1 MKRSTFQGFR
11 QYPGNVRPS
20 SLSNSQ
26 NPIPNTRF
34 RSFSRSRSRPRF
46 STNLN
51 RPLECYYCHCL
62 GHTANNCFRRQNR
75 NFPRRQPNQG
85 RRNFT
90 IRNFRPYTNPRHNE
104 SRDSN
109 NNANSQCRVNFS
121 ESSHVFGFTLG
132 ESSIGIDSVVPTFKE
147 TSYPIEEIFQAH
159 TDDVIDSDFS
169 FMDSEPL
176 DIYSR
181 QEIFDEQVQDTV
193 YGTEE
198 EFNTLFYDLDNDSD
212 NDDLEND
219 RSVSQCQSLISLPR
233 TDSKISTFVC
243 TQQNT
248 QSVCLAQVTGKV
260 KRMWVKALFKSEPKV
275 NPQFALDMPIYNKIT
290 AISSF
295 SPTVIHASYLHSSP
309 DFYFEDNP
317 EIQLHFDG
325 TVTASTPSG
334 LSIHTLID
342 TGCHKTLLS
351 KKFYDQNQKHFQ
363 NFSEIP
369 FLEKHSIT
377 VGNGQ
382 QIIAHKM
389 ISLPL
394 LIQGHH
400 FEFLALIVDMLDE
413 YDFIIGLEAAIQ
425 LEAVYQMTSH
435 IFSVKPRSVLL
446 FPVKDIEIS
455 PGTSTSIQLV
465 GDLPCTFS
473 SGPAIIRVQPVQ
485 VGYSFNT
492 IEVEFLDQSTCIYVS
507 NKSQKSV
514 YFTKISLLL
523 ILISDLLDI
532 SIHHKLQNCLAPKH
546 PILM

>member
-1 MKRSTFQGFR
+1 M
-11 QYPGNVRPS
+11 
-20 SLSNSQ
+20 
-26 NPIPNTRF
+26 
-34 RSFSRSRSRPRF
+34 
-46 STNLN
+46 
-51 RPLECYYCHCL
+51 
-62 GHTANNCFRRQNR
+62 
-75 NFPRRQPNQG
+75 
-85 RRNFT
+85 
-90 IRNFRPYTNPRHNE
+90 
-104 SRDSN
+104 
-109 NNANSQCRVNFS
+109 
-121 ESSHVFGFTLG
+121 
-132 ESSIGIDSVVPTFKE
+132 VPTFKE
-147 TSYPIEEIFQAH
+147 TSYPIEEVFQVQ

-181 QEIFDEQVQDTV
+181 QEFSDEESHNTV
-193 YGTEE
+193 YGTKE
-198 EFNTLFYDLDNDSD
+198 EFNTLFYDLDNNSD

-219 RSVSQCQSLISLPR
+219 RSVSQCQSLKSLPR
-233 TDSKISTFVC
+233 MDSKISTFVC

-309 DFYFEDNP
+309 DFYSEENP

-334 LSIHTLID
+334 LPVHTLID

-382 QIIAHKM
+382 QIVAHKM

-400 FEFLALIVDMLDE
+400 FEFLALLVDMLDE
-413 YDFIIGLEAAIQ
+413 YDFIVGLEAAIQ

-435 IFSVKPRSVLL
+435 VFSVKPRSILL
-446 FPVKDIEIS
+446 FPVKDITIS

-473 SGPAIIRVQPVQ
+473 SGPAIIRVQPVE

-492 IEVEFLDQSTCIYVS
+492 IEVEFLDQSTCIHVS
-507 NKSQKSV
+507 NKSQKPV
-514 YFTKISLLL
+514 YFHKDFPALL
-523 ILISDLLDI
+523 ILILDLLDI
-532 SIHHKLQNCLAPKH
+532 SILHKLQNCFQQKH